1 MLCLSFVLLTLMQ
14 SGLGMVTE
22 TTQNV
27 YDELKAKKTPGDN
40 WFGFGFA
47 FFLGWSHIPAPH
59 LKGRS
64 RNERLFCFALL
75 YIHKTAERVW
85 YVVKYLVMENMLM
98 WGGNKRQRKESLEAE
113 RWHSHKSV
121 RKQVHPLKAARFRR
135 SEQPWRLCSDLVN
148 RGKFSFL
155 SVSIISSNQERS
167 KWSCGKQLS
176 CWFPSFKWKQTEE
189 TAGENI
195 QGANSWHQLWWHPAQ
210 LSLTLRS
217 RVFYCNTR
225 FGHLYCSQRWYQTKY
240 RFLVEMTT
248 LGPFKTARQSGEN
261 KGKCACK
268 GPW

>member
-1 MLCLSFVLLTLMQ
+1 MQ
-14 SGLGMVTE
+14 SGLGTVTE

-64 RNERLFCFALL
+64 GNERLFCFALL

-98 WGGNKRQRKESLEAE
+98 WGGVKDKERAWNPLEQRGGTVTSQSESKCILW
-113 RWHSHKSV
+113 R
-121 RKQVHPLKAARFRR
+121 LLRFGR
-135 SEQPWRLCSDLVN
+135 SEQPWRLCGDLVN

-167 KWSCGKQLS
+167 KCGCGKQLS
-176 CWFPSFKWKQTEE
+176 CRFPTFKWEQTEE

-225 FGHLYCSQRWYQTKY
+225 FSHLYCSQRWYQTKY
-240 RFLVEMTT
+240 KFLVEMTT
-248 LGPFKTARQSGEN
+248 LSPFKTARQSEEN
-261 KGKCACK
+261 KDKCACK